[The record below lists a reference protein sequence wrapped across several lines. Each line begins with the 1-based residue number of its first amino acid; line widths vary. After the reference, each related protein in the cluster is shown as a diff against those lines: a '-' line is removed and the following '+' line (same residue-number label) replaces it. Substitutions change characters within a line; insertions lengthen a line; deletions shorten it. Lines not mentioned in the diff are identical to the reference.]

1 MPGEIIAEGEV
12 RVGINLAA
20 FDAELRTLTGDV
32 DRAMAEL
39 SRKKATVTV
48 DMDIAPLEREADTI
62 DKQLATLDRTVV
74 KPRADLDTKLFDT
87 KLAAANKQ
95 LDAFGARTA
104 TAHLAVDIGAA
115 SASIAAITAEIAALR
130 AAAEAPINLNVNSST
145 AGAAGAGAAQG
156 AAASAG
162 GASGGGAAGSGLLGA
177 ALLGHAGGGGRRLPG
192 WAGWAL
198 GGAAGLGAGVGSV
211 GSFAGLGAEHI
222 ILTLGGIAGSGAA
235 ALGGAGLLGAGA
247 AGSMA
252 VGGGADLAVMK
263 STAADA
269 KQLGE
274 AYSTV
279 AEDVAVYGRNS
290 ETTEHAVAKLHYLM
304 KQLGGARS
312 AGVREEIKLFKEAEG
327 VNKLWDQ
334 KTQRDRVFASRI
346 LEQGVSLGHH
356 FVPKV
361 AQAAEQNLP
370 LVNMGLKPLTNF
382 LEGKEGTRIFD
393 TLEGEFKK
401 NLPTSLHA
409 FDQAMQFVLKTVAA
423 ASKYTGGFVHTLD
436 ELFTKWNSPAGFK
449 SWEGEIHSLIE
460 TFHVWAAF
468 FKTLGRDIFDL
479 FSQDEHTGKAIIET
493 LTGMLAKVGEWERS
507 TAGKEQIHNI
517 FAVHKEEVLALLK
530 ILPPLVTSFKDIY
543 TTIAPPMVEAVTDV
557 LNVVA
562 KLLVAFEK
570 TGPLARWALG
580 ITLILAKLRL
590 LVPLLKTVGI
600 LSAGDAVAGA
610 GAAAVTGVGAIG
622 AARAAAASGLSA
634 VGAETASSAMLSGGT
649 GAALGTVGGSAAGLM
664 LPATL
669 LVGGVIIGDKVH
681 KVLKEHGIDTGG
693 SGSNVPRGPT
703 GGGDILES
711 FEGAMEGFERSQNT
725 EIFGGFTNSIGL
737 AMRKGIHTMKGEWIL
752 GMHSLKTTLEE
763 TLHEI
768 GTDGSWRSES
778 ARAMRTFIKTIE
790 KGMEA
795 GVIPA
800 KQGEKEINRIL
811 GQIHL
816 LNAGKGGKG
825 TDPFELAEAMTKS
838 MKKAGGV
845 TEAGVENLISKL
857 SIMTPQARGQVEHMI
872 LGMMHAWAQGH
883 PKLEKQ
889 VEGLSDMFEFTF
901 SKMNRKIIKGAGGFQ
916 EALGK
921 TYGKL
926 LTGVSFDLSGIL
938 EATQGALSNLGVG
951 NVIANS
957 LKFSEAHGNFGG
969 VGANE
974 KKHSGRHATGARVD
988 RPTFFAGEEAP
999 QHPEWVI
1006 ASNPAYKNANLGYWA
1021 EAGHALGVPGFKGG
1035 GIPFPSV
1042 SGPSQIAGVGNLAI
1056 GDVHQA
1062 AVNYLKKLTPTGGG
1076 GIGVAGNVP
1085 TGPIQKMAHE
1095 MVRRIW
1101 GQNQWSPFVSL
1112 EMSEAGW
1119 NPHAQNPESP
1129 AYGLAQADPP
1139 SKMPRG
1145 GQPGSS
1151 LPILQ
1156 QAKIQ
1161 LQWMMSYIKERYND
1175 PASAWAY
1182 HLAHNSYKG
1191 GGKVG
1196 SSASSEAARAVGFAR
1211 SNKGSGPMWGDPP
1224 GGWCGEFMAADME
1237 AAGLNPPGGFALAA
1251 NWASYGEPR
1260 TIADAGDVVVY
1271 GGSGHVGLAV
1281 GGGALISGDWGGVV
1295 GKSAVHGG
1303 GYPGPIVAIRRPP
1316 YKETGSTGTSGGSSS
1331 APTLSPAQKEAR
1343 KIAHFEKKHPPGS
1356 TGAGGG
1362 TMAPGA
1368 TKHEI
1373 ATSFAPPSLKG
1384 KLPPWA
1390 TELPKTLQEELEG
1403 RAEGTEGRRNV
1414 LSLAQQLTAGAL
1426 GRDESTLSRAKTI
1439 AARHHEYNTPAEKA
1453 ARSKIA
1459 EDKFKQQQ
1467 SSKAVIGFDR
1477 GIVKFTTREIK
1488 KINAELKSG
1497 KLSIPQKKQRIARR
1511 TTLEVTRNAAR
1522 GDIEGNLETIAND
1535 EFYGEEVAIEEEE
1548 ENEAAGAAA
1557 KEAAEGAE
1565 AASKEAAAVFSEDI
1579 TSLNSAR
1586 YALLAGNASNILN
1599 LGTGGSLMP
1608 GHTSSASGN
1617 IFQRLGGPPSGGHAW
1632 EYAPQQEPVPG
1643 STVNQYLTINTPQVD
1658 PHHVAAELAWRAKV
1672 S

>member
-12 RVGINLAA
+12 RVGINLAQ
-20 FDAELRTLTGDV
+20 FDAELRTLTTDV

-39 SRKKATVTV
+39 SRKNATVTV
-48 DMDIAPLEREADTI
+48 DMDIAALEGEADTV
-62 DKQLATLDRTVV
+62 DKQLTILDRTTV
-74 KPRADLDTKLFDT
+74 KPRADLDVSLFNT

-95 LDAFGARTA
+95 LDAFGMRTA

-115 SASIAAITAEIAALR
+115 SASIAAVTAEIAALR

-162 GASGGGAAGSGLLGA
+162 GATGGGGAGSGLLGA
-177 ALLGHAGGGGRRLPG
+177 ALLGHAGGGGGGRRLPG
-192 WAGWAL
+192 WGGWAL
-198 GGAAGLGAGVGSV
+198 GGAAGLGAGIGSV

-222 ILTLGGIAGSGAA
+222 ILTLGGVAGSAVAAGA
-235 ALGGAGLLGAGA
+235 GAGLLGAGA

-507 TAGKEQIHNI
+507 TEGKSQIHNL

-580 ITLILAKLRL
+580 IGLILAKLRL

-610 GAAAVTGVGAIG
+610 AGGAAAGVGVIG
-622 AARAAAASGLSA
+622 SARAAAASGLSA
-634 VGAETASSAMLSGGT
+634 IGAETASSAMLTGGA
-649 GAALGTVGGSAAGLM
+649 GAALGSTGGTGLI
-664 LPATL
+664 LPASL
-669 LVGGVIIGDKVH
+669 LIGGVIIGDKVH

-1035 GIPFPSV
+1035 GIPYPGV
-1042 SGPSQIAGVGNLAI
+1042 TGPSQIAGVGNMAI

-1062 AVNYLKKLTPTGGG
+1062 AVNYLKKLTPTGGA
-1076 GIGVAGNVP
+1076 GIGGGF
-1085 TGPIQKMAHE
+1085 TGPWVKVMAEIAKRKHWSVSDWKELISMESGGDPTAVNPTSGAFGIGQFLGATLQAYKKYGAGSHNPVKQIIAMAHYIADRYHTPTQALSHE
-1095 MVRRIW
+1095 H
-1101 GQNQWSPFVSL
+1101 S
-1112 EMSEAGW
+1112 AGW
-1119 NPHAQNPESP
+1119 
-1129 AYGLAQADPP
+1129 
-1139 SKMPRG
+1139 
-1145 GQPGSS
+1145 
-1151 LPILQ
+1151 
-1156 QAKIQ
+1156 
-1161 LQWMMSYIKERYND
+1161 
-1175 PASAWAY
+1175 
-1182 HLAHNSYKG
+1182 YKG
-1191 GGKVG
+1191 GGKVTTG
-1196 SSASSEAARAVGFAR
+1196 AATDTAVEGWATHHVG
-1211 SNKGSGPMWGDPP
+1211 NGDKWGY
-1224 GGWCGEFMAADME
+1224 GGEWCGAFLGADMLAHGIE
-1237 AAGLNPPGGFALAA
+1237 PPSGYPLAS
-1251 NWASYGEPR
+1251 NWASWGEAR
-1260 TIADAGDVVVY
+1260 TTADAGTVLVWPN
-1271 GGSGHVGLAV
+1271 HVGLALGGGKMV
-1281 GGGALISGDWGGVV
+1281 SGNWGGGAGE
-1295 GKSAVHGG
+1295 
-1303 GYPGPIVAIRRPP
+1303 VAISNISEGPGSIIAKRRPP
-1316 YKETGSTGTSGGSSS
+1316 YSTSSGATGTSGGSSS
-1331 APTLSPAQKEAR
+1331 PTLSPAQKEAR
-1343 KIAHFEKKHPPGS
+1343 KIAHFEKNHPGGS
-1356 TGAGGG
+1356 TGTGGG
-1362 TMAPGA
+1362 TFGPGA

-1373 ATSFAPPSLKG
+1373 ADTN
-1384 KLPPWA
+1384 LPPLQKSPLPAWA
-1390 TELPKTLQEELEG
+1390 AGLPLHQREELEG
-1403 RAEGTEGRRNV
+1403 RGETTEGRRTTLNY
-1414 LSLAQQLTAGAL
+1414 AEGLTNRAIGKAE
-1426 GRDESTLSRAKTI
+1426 GNLSRARSYAEK
-1439 AARHHEYNTPAEKA
+1439 HHEYNSAAVEGARQRLKA
-1453 ARSKIA
+1453 AKEGQKAAYSAAYGFESGII
-1459 EDKFKQQQ
+1459 KFATK
-1467 SSKAVIGFDR
+1467 K
-1477 GIVKFTTREIK
+1477 IK
-1488 KINAELKSG
+1488 KANR
-1497 KLSIPQKKQRIARR
+1497 KLGTNLTKGDRKKWLMIKAKYEAIRA
-1511 TTLEVTRNAAR
+1511 TAR
-1522 GDIEGNLETIAND
+1522 GEKISDKEIIEAD
-1535 EFYGEEVAIEEEE
+1535 ELYGAEEAAEIGEEAE
-1548 ENEAAGAAA
+1548 AGAAYTNEKA
-1557 KEAAEGAE
+1557 EEAAANAESAAE
-1565 AASKEAAAVFSEDI
+1565 AAKERATIFSEDI

-1617 IFQRLGGPPSGGHAW
+1617 IFQRLGGPASGAHAW

-1643 STVNQYLTINTPQVD
+1643 STVNQYLTINTPEVD